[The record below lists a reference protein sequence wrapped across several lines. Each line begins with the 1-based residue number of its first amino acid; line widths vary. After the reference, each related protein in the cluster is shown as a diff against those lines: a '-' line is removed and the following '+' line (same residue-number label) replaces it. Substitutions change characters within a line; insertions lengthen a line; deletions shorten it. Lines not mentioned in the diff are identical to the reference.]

1 MKYYLAPLEG
11 ITTYIYR
18 RAYHRYFRP
27 MDKYFT
33 PFLVPHTKKDFNT
46 REKNEILPEHNVG
59 MYLVPQIL
67 TNNAEDF
74 LRTSKRLKEYGYEEV
89 NLNLGCPSKTVVSKY
104 RGSGFLAKPGELDRF
119 LDEVYSKANV
129 KVSIKTRIGK
139 VSPDEFEDLLQ
150 IYNRY
155 PIEELIIHPRVQK
168 DFYKN
173 TPNLDVFGYALKN
186 SQNRVCYNG
195 DIFTA
200 ERAWNF
206 RHQFPEE
213 DSIMVGRGVI
223 FNPCLTEEIE
233 IFEKDMAEAGE
244 IKTEGKRVDRKRV
257 DRKRIRMFH
266 DQLYH
271 DYQEVN
277 SGDKNVLFKM
287 KELWCYMGYLFP
299 EYEKQLKKIKKAEKL
314 DRYEAAVNEIL

>member
-11 ITTYIYR
+11 VTTYIYR

-33 PFLVPHTKKDFNT
+33 PFLVPHTKKDFNS
-46 REKNEILPEHNVG
+46 REKNEILPEHNEG

-89 NLNLGCPSKTVVSKY
+89 NLNLGCPSKTVVSKC
-104 RGSGFLAKPGELDRF
+104 RGSGFLAKPEELDRF
-119 LDEVYSKANV
+119 LDEVYSKADM

-139 VSPDEFEDLLQ
+139 VSPDEFEELLE

-155 PIEELIIHPRVQK
+155 PVEELIIHPRVQR

-173 TPNLDVFGYALKN
+173 LPNLEVFGNALRDSRN
-186 SQNRVCYNG
+186 PVCYNG

-200 ERAWNF
+200 QRAWNF
-206 RHQFPEE
+206 RKRFPEE
-213 DSIMVGRGVI
+213 NSIMVGRGVI
-223 FNPCLTEEIE
+223 YNPCLTEEIE
-233 IFEKDMAEAGE
+233 SFTGDMIDARKMGPEEKL
-244 IKTEGKRVDRKRV
+244 I

-266 DQLYH
+266 DQLYY

-299 EYEKQLKKIKKAEKL
+299 ECEKQLKKIKKAERL
-314 DRYEAAVNEIL
+314 DRYEAAVDEII